1 MEGEREGVVCGEI
14 FIEMT
19 HVLLNYGVI
28 MCSRGYARNVY
39 IVTEQNLM
47 Y

>member
-1 MEGEREGVVCGEI
+1 MEGEREGVVCGEL

-19 HVLLNYGVI
+19 HHALLKYGVI
-28 MCSRGYARNVY
+28 MCSGGYARNVCN
-39 IVTEQNLM
+39 VTEQM

>member
-1 MEGEREGVVCGEI
+1 MEGEREGVVCGEL

-19 HVLLNYGVI
+19 HALLNYGVI
-28 MCSRGYARNVY
+28 MCSGEYARNVCN
-39 IVTEQNLM
+39 VTEQM